1 MSRVIGEQIAN
12 GVFGV
17 PAETGRYH
25 LYISRACPFSSRAVI
40 ARRLK
45 GLEGVV
51 SMSAVA
57 PIRDARGWV
66 FTEGQYADPVNGFRS
81 LSEAYEA
88 STPGYDGRVSV
99 PVLWDRKTGR
109 VVSNDS
115 GEIMRML
122 GSAFDPVGGEPG
134 VDLYPEPL
142 RPEIDRLNERIAGGL
157 NNAVYEAG
165 LATTQE
171 DYERGYRKVFSTL
184 DALEERLASD
194 RYLLGERP
202 TEPDW
207 RLFPTLARFDPIY
220 ATLFKLNR
228 NRLVEMPNLWGYTR
242 DLYRQPGIPGTVR
255 LAETKLH
262 YHKEFLTLN
271 PTGIVPLGGEPAF
284 DAPHDRYRRFA
295 QVRNLEDV
303 SGGQR

>member
-1 MSRVIGEQIAN
+1 MTRTAGQQNADGRSGLT
-12 GVFGV
+12 
-17 PAETGRYH
+17 AERGRYH
-25 LYISRACPFSSRAVI
+25 LYISWACPFSSRAVI

-45 GLEGVV
+45 GLEDVV
-51 SMSAVA
+51 SMSSVA
-57 PIRDARGWV
+57 PIRDERGWV

-99 PVLWDRKTGR
+99 PVLWDRKTCR

-115 GEIMRML
+115 GDIMRML
-122 GSAFDPVGGEPG
+122 GSAFDSVGGEPS

-165 LATTQE
+165 LAATQE
-171 DYERGYRKVFSTL
+171 DHERAYRRVFATL
-184 DALEERLASD
+184 DALEERLARD

-242 DLYRQPGIPGTVR
+242 DLYQQPGIAETVR
-255 LAETKLH
+255 IAETKLH
-262 YHKEFLTLN
+262 YHKEFRSLN

-284 DAPHDRYRRFA
+284 DAPHHRGRRA
-295 QVRNLEDV
+295 
-303 SGGQR
+303 SG